1 MAADQYPAMKDP
13 RKCVIA
19 VVLLAVLC
27 VAAFAIITWPKP
39 TIVVYTYESF
49 MKWGDNPDAIDD
61 EILGPFE
68 REHGVDVQIV
78 RLQMDANGIVSRLVA
93 EAQNPVADVVIGID
107 NILILQEQALS
118 VLTPYEPENLTLLDP
133 ALVNSLDP
141 EHYVTP
147 FDLGI
152 VAIVYSTTEVNETT
166 HPQLASLTFQD
177 LASPEIASMLVTEN
191 PHLSSPG
198 LSFLL
203 SEIAVQ
209 EKMLGLDWTQWWTD
223 VSDYVDVQEGWSE
236 AWTVWDTDPARSL
249 LVSYGTDPA
258 YSSYYSGSAPQVG
271 VAPFVYNDT
280 SYAWMQIEGI
290 GLVKNGPNPAIGRA
304 LIDHFLTVSVQQHI
318 ALNQWMFPVN
328 PDVVLHPAFD
338 YAVHPDDI
346 TPLNLL
352 LDRQE
357 IGTNLTSW
365 LTEWDLA
372 MSG

>member
-1 MAADQYPAMKDP
+1 MAADQYPVMRNP
-13 RKCVIA
+13 RKRVIA
-19 VVLLAVLC
+19 VVLLAVLS
-27 VAAFAIITWPKP
+27 VAAFAIVTWPKP
-39 TIVVYTYESF
+39 TIIIYTYESF
-49 MKWGDNPDAIDD
+49 MQWGADPDTIDD

-78 RLQMDANGIVSRLVA
+78 RLQTDANGIVSRLVA

-118 VLTPYEPENLTLLDP
+118 VLTPYEPENLTLIDP
-133 ALVNSLDP
+133 ELVNALDP
-141 EHYVTP
+141 EHYVSP
-147 FDLGI
+147 FDVGI
-152 VAIVYSTTEVNETT
+152 VTIVYSTTEVNETT
-166 HPQLASLTFQD
+166 YPQLSSLTFQD
-177 LASPEIASMLVTEN
+177 LASPAIASMLVTEN

-223 VSDYVDVQEGWSE
+223 TKNYVDVQEGWSE
-236 AWTVWDTDPARSL
+236 AWSVWDTDPGRSL

-258 YSSYYSGSAPQVG
+258 YSAYYLNATPQVA
-271 VAPFVYNDT
+271 VAPYVYNDT

-290 GLVKNGPNPAIGRA
+290 GLVKNGPNPTMGQA
-304 LIDHFLTVSVQQHI
+304 LIDYFLSVRVQQYI
-318 ALNQWMFPVN
+318 GLNQWMLPVN
-328 PDVVLHPAFD
+328 PEVVLHPAFD

-346 TPLNLL
+346 TPLNLFL
-352 LDRQE
+352 TREE
-357 IGTNLTSW
+357 IAANLSSW